1 MATSKPAISLRQR
14 ALDLLARREHSRLEL
29 ARKLSAY
36 IEEGEDGSDEISA
49 LLDDFQKHGWL
60 SDERF
65 AEQVVNTRKN
75 RFGSRKVAHE
85 LREKG
90 VAEHVVEQATAGLN
104 DLESARLVWQK
115 KFGQLPETREAW
127 AKQARFM
134 QSRGFGFDV
143 IKKILDQ
150 KLNRDFDAES

>member
-1 MATSKPAISLRQR
+1 MTTKPAISLRQR

-29 ARKLSAY
+29 ARKLSTY
-36 IEEGEDGSDEISA
+36 IEAGEDASDEIAA
-49 LLDDFQKHGWL
+49 LLDDFQKRGWL

-65 AEQVVNTRKN
+65 AEQVVNTRKS

-90 VAEHVVEQATAGLN
+90 VAESLVEQAMAGMD
-104 DLESARLVWQK
+104 DLGNARAVWQK
-115 KFGQLPETREAW
+115 NFGSQPENREEW

-134 QSRGFGFDV
+134 QSRGFGFEI
-143 IKKILDQ
+143 IKRILREEQD
-150 KLNRDFDAES
+150 E